1 MPQLRILQCHT
12 SGDFKHT
19 ENWLTKLLKIDPES
33 IIRKY
38 GELGVQALADA
49 TPKRTGK
56 TAASWKYDY
65 SVVRDGKGEI
75 GQITLTFSNTNF
87 TEGKQRIPLVIL
99 IECGHGTRNHGYV
112 PPHPFVNEATRPI
125 FESLAEDLW
134 KEVTSI

>member
-1 MPQLRILQCHT
+1 MAQLRILQCKD

-19 ENWLTKLLKIDPES
+19 TNWLTKLLKLDPES

-38 GELGVQALADA
+38 GDKGVKALSDA

-56 TAASWKYDY
+56 TAESWKYDY
-65 SVVRDGKGEI
+65 SVVKDGKGGI

-87 TEGKQRIPLVIL
+87 TEGRQRIPLVIL

-112 PPHPFVNEATRPI
+112 PPHPFVDEATRPI
-125 FESLAEDLW
+125 FESLVDELW
-134 KEVTSI
+134 KEVKAL